1 MKPLHRRVFLGLFA
15 ALAMHV
21 QAAAGLQVEQAAP
34 GIHVLMGKGGN
45 IGVMVGEEG
54 TFLIDDQFADATP
67 AILEAVKELGG
78 DHPRFLLNTHYHGD
92 HTGGNANLGG
102 AGTLILAH
110 DNVRKWLAAGYELR
124 AFQRSEPPAPAKA
137 LPVITYDGEMSLH
150 LNGEEV
156 RAVHLAGAP
165 TDGDTVIWFLGS
177 NVLHTGDIF
186 FNGFFPFIDTAHG
199 GSLAGMITAVD
210 RILGWV
216 DGKTR
221 IIPGHGPL
229 ATRDDL
235 LAYRG
240 MLHTALDRL
249 TALKARGLSVEE
261 AVAAQPLADLDA
273 QWGGRLFTAEAW
285 IRLLYDTL

>member
-1 MKPLHRRVFLGLFA
+1 MKTIQGMVLVWLL
-15 ALAMHV
+15 ALAGAPALASPDLKV
-21 QAAAGLQVEQAAP
+21 QQVTP

-67 AILEAVKELGG
+67 AILEAVKSLGG
-78 DHPRFLLNTHYHGD
+78 DRPRFLLNTHYHGD
-92 HTGGNANLGG
+92 HTGGNANLGSAG
-102 AGTLILAH
+102 ALIIAH
-110 DNVRKWLAAGYELR
+110 DNVRKWLAEGYELK
-124 AFQRSEPPAPAKA
+124 AFKRREPPAPREA

-156 RAVHLAGAP
+156 RAVHLAGAH

-216 DGKTR
+216 DAETR

-229 ATRDDL
+229 ADRDDL

-249 TALKARGLSVEE
+249 TALKAKGLSEDE

-285 IRLLYDTL
+285 IRLLYETL